1 MNDSSASE
9 PRFVDSNIWLYTFI
23 QQNAKK
29 AAAQQLVKQNRVC
42 LSSQVVNEI
51 CRNLVRKAAF
61 DEFRL
66 RQVIERFYFAYLA
79 IDLNEQILLAGSD
92 LRLKYNFSLWD
103 GLIVAAALAA
113 NATVLY
119 SEDMH
124 NGLIVKNKL
133 KIVNPF

>member
-1 MNDSSASE
+1 MNGSSASE

-23 QQNAKK
+23 QQDAKK

-42 LSSQVVNEI
+42 LSSQVVNEV